1 MDNLL
6 TMATDATDSTLSQM
20 LYAFSLITVLKLI
33 IIFCEHADNKTKLHS
48 VQGSKLRARRRLP
61 DPTPSLWQKLFI

>member
-48 VQGSKLRARRRLP
+48 VQESKLRARRRLP
-61 DPTPSLWQKLFI
+61 DPTPSL